1 MSSTLPWED
10 QLVLFSR
17 LRSFKTHPGVGRS
30 IAVHLDYTKWLK
42 DTVPQQFLQTV
53 DPTDPANRVFYP
65 EGDINTAPIIRFAYE
80 MVLGN
85 AISPRT
91 LLGFF
96 RVNARFE
103 VRGRRGLPLA
113 DTQLVA
119 LYTERKKKALFQALI
134 HEFGAPAIAM
144 A

>member
-1 MSSTLPWED
+1 MH
-10 QLVLFSR
+10 V
-17 LRSFKTHPGVGRS
+17 
-30 IAVHLDYTKWLK
+30 DYSKWLK

-53 DPTDPANRVFYP
+53 DPTAPSQRVYYP
-65 EGDINTAPIIRFAYE
+65 EGDLNTAPIIRFAYE
-80 MVLGN
+80 VVLGES
-85 AISPRT
+85 ISPRT

-113 DTQLVA
+113 DDQLVA
-119 LYTERKKKALFQALI
+119 VYNERKRRSLFNALVHQ
-134 HEFGAPAIAM
+134 FGIESVAM